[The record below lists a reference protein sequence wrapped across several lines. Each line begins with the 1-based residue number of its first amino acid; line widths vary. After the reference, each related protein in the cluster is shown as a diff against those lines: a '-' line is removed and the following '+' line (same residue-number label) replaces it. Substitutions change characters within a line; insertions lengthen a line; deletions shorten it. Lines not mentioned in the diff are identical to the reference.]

1 MLSADRLD
9 EILINLQGVTSLAVV
24 VLQHF
29 DVFVGLVGLFE
40 LLAMHLGVEAAL
52 SSFLLLLES
61 LDLDFDLTLVS
72 AHFEIRFL
80 SLNEAFL

>member
-9 EILINLQGVTSLAVV
+9 EILIHFQGVTSLAVV

-29 DVFVGLVGLFE
+29 DVLVGLIGLFE
-40 LLAMHLGVEAAL
+40 LLSMDLSVETAL

-61 LDLDFDLTLVS
+61 LDLDFDLTLVC
-72 AHFEIRFL
+72 AHLEIGFL
-80 SLNEAFL
+80 RLNEAFL